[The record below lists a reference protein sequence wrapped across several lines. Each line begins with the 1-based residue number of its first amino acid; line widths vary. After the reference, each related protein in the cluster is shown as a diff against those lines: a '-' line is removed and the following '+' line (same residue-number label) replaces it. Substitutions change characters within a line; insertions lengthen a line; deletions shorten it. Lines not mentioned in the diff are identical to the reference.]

1 VDKYVISG
9 GARLAGEIGVS
20 GSKNA
25 SLPMYAAAILAAE
38 GKVTLANVPRLDDV
52 FTMLEVLGVLG
63 VGSEWT
69 GEHAVALDATGKLK
83 TLAPY
88 ELVRKMR
95 ASVNVLGPLLARLGE
110 ARVSLPG
117 GCAIG
122 TRPVDLHLKGLAV
135 LGAEL
140 AIENGYIV
148 GKAKRLKGCRI
159 NLAGPH
165 GPSRGAT
172 ANVLMAAVL
181 ARGTTVIEGAAR
193 EPETADLCRLLA
205 AMGARI
211 CGIGTPT
218 LEVEGVD
225 ALSGCTYAVMGDV
238 IEAGTYMVAAGIT
251 RSRIKLDGCPL
262 ESMAP
267 VTEKLAEAGVLCADE
282 GDGRVAVDGRGGK
295 RPVEVRTGP
304 WPEFPTDMQAQMMA
318 LATVAPGISV
328 FTETIYPDRFMHVP
342 ELVRLG
348 ATISRDEATAVVHGM
363 SQLTGAHVMATDLRA
378 SAALVLAGLAA
389 RGETHVH
396 RVYHLDRGYEGMERK
411 LAALGARVER
421 VPDED
426 A

>member
-1 VDKYVISG
+1 MDKYVIHG
-9 GARLAGEIGVS
+9 GKRLEGEIAVS

-25 SLPMYAAAILAAE
+25 SLPMYPAAILASE
-38 GKVTLANVPRLDDV
+38 GKLVLTNIPRLDDV

-63 VGSEWT
+63 VKSEWT
-69 GEHAVALDATGKLK
+69 GEHALSLDAAGALSA
-83 TLAPY
+83 LAPY

-122 TRPVDLHLKGLAV
+122 TRPVDLHLKGLAA

-148 GKAKRLKGCRI
+148 GKAKRLAGCRI
-159 NLAGPH
+159 NLSGAH

-193 EPETADLCRLLA
+193 EPETSDLCRLLA
-205 AMGARI
+205 AMGAKI
-211 CGIGTPT
+211 SGVGTPT
-218 LEVEGVD
+218 LEIEGVD
-225 ALSGCTYAVMGDV
+225 SLHGCEFAVMGDI

-251 RSRIKLDGCPL
+251 RSRFTLAGCPL
-262 ESMAP
+262 ESMTP
-267 VTEKLAEAGVLCADE
+267 VAEKLAEAGVECAGE
-282 GDGRVAVDGRGGK
+282 GGRVVVDGRGGK
-295 RPVEVRTGP
+295 RPIEIRTGP

-318 LATVAPGISV
+318 LATLAPGISV

-348 ATISRDEATAVVHGM
+348 ATISREGATAVVHGM
-363 SQLTGAHVMATDLRA
+363 TALAGAHVMATDLRA

-389 RGETHVH
+389 KGETHVH
-396 RVYHLDRGYEGMERK
+396 RVYHLDRGYEGMEKK
-411 LAALGARVER
+411 LAALGADVSRM
-421 VPDED
+421 PDED

>member
-1 VDKYVISG
+1 MDKYVISG
-9 GARLAGEIGVS
+9 GKRLEGEIGVS

-25 SLPMYAAAILAAE
+25 SLPMYPAAILAAE
-38 GKVTLANVPRLDDV
+38 GKVVLTNVPRLDDV
-52 FTMLEVLGVLG
+52 FTMLEVLDVLG
-63 VGSEWT
+63 LKSGWS
-69 GEHAVALDATGKLK
+69 GEHAVSLDATGKLE

-88 ELVRKMR
+88 ELVRRMR

-122 TRPVDLHLKGLAV
+122 TRPVDLHLKGLAA

-140 AIENGYIV
+140 VIENGYIV
-148 GKAKRLKGCRI
+148 GKAKRLAGCRI
-159 NLAGPH
+159 NLSGSH

-193 EPETADLCRLLA
+193 EPETADLCHLLV
-205 AMGARI
+205 AMGAKMD
-211 CGIGTPT
+211 GIGTPT
-218 LEVEGVD
+218 LEIEGVD
-225 ALSGCTYAVMGDV
+225 SMHGCEYAVMGDI

-251 RSRIKLDGCPL
+251 RSRVTLAGCPL
-262 ESMAP
+262 KDMAP
-267 VTEKLAEAGVLCADE
+267 VAEKLAEAGVVCSDE
-282 GDGRVAVDGRGGK
+282 DGRVVVDGRGGK
-295 RPVEVRTGP
+295 RPVEIRTGP

-348 ATISRDEATAVVHGM
+348 ATISRDGATAVVHGM
-363 SQLTGAHVMATDLRA
+363 TTLAGAHVMATDLRA

-389 RGETHVH
+389 KGETHVH
-396 RVYHLDRGYEGMERK
+396 RVYHLDRGYEGMEKK
-411 LAALGARVER
+411 LAAVGADVVR
-421 VPDED
+421 VPDEE

>member
-1 VDKYVISG
+1 LDKYVISG
-9 GARLAGEIGVS
+9 GKRLEGEIAVS

-25 SLPMYAAAILAAE
+25 SLPMYPAAILAAE
-38 GKVTLANVPRLDDV
+38 GKVVLTNVPRLDDV
-52 FTMLEVLGVLG
+52 FTMLEVLDVLG
-63 VGSEWT
+63 LKSGWP
-69 GEHAVALDATGKLK
+69 GEHAVSLDATGKLE

-122 TRPVDLHLKGLAV
+122 TRPVDLHLKGLAA
-135 LGAEL
+135 LGAE
-140 AIENGYIV
+140 ISVENGYIV
-148 GKAKRLKGCRI
+148 GKAKKLKGCRI
-159 NLAGPH
+159 NLSGSH

-193 EPETADLCRLLA
+193 EPETADLCNLLV
-205 AMGARI
+205 AMGAKMD
-211 CGIGTPT
+211 GIGTPT
-218 LEVEGVD
+218 LEIEGVD
-225 ALSGCTYAVMGDV
+225 SMHGCEYAVMGDI

-251 RSRIKLDGCPL
+251 RSRVTLAGCPL
-262 ESMAP
+262 KDMAP
-267 VTEKLAEAGVLCADE
+267 VAEKLAEAGVECS
-282 GDGRVAVDGRGGK
+282 GDGGRVVVDGRGGK
-295 RPVEVRTGP
+295 RPVEIRTGP

-348 ATISRDEATAVVHGM
+348 ATISRDGATAVVHGM
-363 SQLTGAHVMATDLRA
+363 TALAGAHVMATDLRA

-396 RVYHLDRGYEGMERK
+396 RVYHLDRGYEGMEKK
-411 LAALGARVER
+411 LAAVGADVVR
-421 VPDED
+421 VPDEE